1 MAIADDAQRLV
12 DDADQAARRY
22 LSPTGLIAED
32 LHGLGEVELAALMD
46 WHATIAGDNDG
57 RPWWPRAVRRLPI
70 AGRLR
75 LALDP
80 LAAAAWAER
89 ERRRVIRD
97 LKYFVAGYG
106 HVQPEEGDPVPF
118 DLWTEQA
125 QVLDDFLEQM
135 RIIIL
140 KARQLGLTWL
150 ALHFAIWLQAFAQH
164 TPNAKIL
171 ALSKH
176 GGDATKLIGRAR
188 KINALLPPFLR
199 LEESQE
205 TARSLTKFKL
215 VGRGEMISLAG
226 SPEAARMETATLALI
241 DEFAHIR
248 HRTAEATW
256 TAVQP
261 TLGKRGKAIVIFT
274 GNGPAEAP
282 GDGQAA
288 AKLWAMARSGTP
300 DTKGGRRL
308 HPIFLPTTVDPARDQ
323 AFYDAARADFISED
337 DFRAEYP
344 FTEDDALAGRQGDK
358 VYSPAGINAA
368 IKLGTELDALLD
380 AGQLPEPAGGII
392 TGGCDWGEYTHLL
405 PAWPLEAG
413 GFYLPPGEICP
424 VSGEVGDAA
433 AAFMASIAALQTV
446 ETTVDDQ
453 GDEHD
458 DITPLLD
465 LVRFDGAGVQS
476 HRTFAK
482 VLQEGAHP
490 EDGPDGWAGRAFN
503 TQCVVDLKRQR
514 QQGIMID
521 VPIVR
526 SKPIPFNKYKDD
538 AKDYARHLLG
548 RAAKGHKTRIL
559 AVSPRNT
566 EFVRQLR
573 GLELVDDGSGRIE
586 KGDDHGPDAMLAL
599 LAPTARAVRDRLEA
613 RRKAAGR

>member
-1 MAIADDAQRLV
+1 MALAEQLI

-22 LSPTGLIAED
+22 LSPTGLIQED
-32 LHGLGEVELAALMD
+32 LAGLGDTELAALMD
-46 WHATIAGDNDG
+46 WHATVAGDNDG

-118 DLWTEQA
+118 DMWTEQE
-125 QVLDDFLEQM
+125 QVLQDFLDQM
-135 RIIIL
+135 RVIIL

-188 KINALLPPFLR
+188 KINALLPRFLR

-215 VGRGEMISLAG
+215 IGRGEMISLAG

-248 HRTAEATW
+248 NGYAEATW

-288 AKLWAMARSGTP
+288 AKLWAMARSGAADP
-300 DTKGGRRL
+300 QQGGRRL
-308 HPIFLPTTVDPARDQ
+308 HPVFLPTTVDPGRDD
-323 AFYDAARADFISED
+323 AFYEAARADFISED
-337 DFRAEYP
+337 DFKSEYP
-344 FTEDDALAGRQGDK
+344 FSEDDALAGRQGDK
-358 VYSPAGINAA
+358 VYSPQGINAA
-368 IKLGTELDALLD
+368 LKLGAELDLLLD
-380 AGQLPEPAGGII
+380 AGQLPEPAGGMI

-405 PAWPLEAG
+405 PFWPLEAG
-413 GFYLPPGEICP
+413 GFYIAPGEVCP

-433 AAFMASIAALQTV
+433 AAFMASIAALQRVDTDS
-446 ETTVDDQ
+446 ETGEESV
-453 GDEHD
+453 
-458 DITPLLD
+458 TPLLFR
-465 LVRFDGAGVQS
+465 VRYDGAGIQS
-476 HRTFAK
+476 HRTFQK

-490 EDGPDGWAGRAFN
+490 LDAPSPWAGRPFLEQSLTTERRAGRGK
-503 TQCVVDLKRQR
+503 VVREVSI
-514 QQGIMID
+514 GY
-521 VPIVR
+521 
-526 SKPIPFNKYKDD
+526 PIPFNKFKDD
-538 AKDYARHLLG
+538 SKDYARHLLN

-559 AVSPRNT
+559 AISPRNP

-586 KGDDHGPDAMLAL
+586 KGDDHGPDAMLAG